1 MGSLVAAVGSYLDA
15 RSQGGEWLV
24 RMEDLD
30 PPREREGAADQIL
43 RTLEAFGMEWDGSVL
58 YQSDRQEAYAD
69 AASDLLARDR
79 AYPCSCSRKEVAAAG
94 ITGFE
99 GAVYPGFCRHKGHNP
114 ERNSKALRAKTWPGT
129 FEFNDLIHGPIR
141 QDLHT
146 EIGDFIIRR
155 ADGFTAYQ
163 LAVVVDDAC
172 QGITRVVRG
181 SDLLTSTAR
190 QIHLQHQLHL
200 PAMEY
205 AHLPLVLDEQG
216 NKLSKQ
222 SLALPVGSKN
232 PVPAL
237 VEALRFLGQPVPET
251 PLSLPDLWTWAI
263 SHWDLSQISV

>member
-15 RSQGGEWLV
+15 RSNGGEWLV

-58 YQSDRQEAYAD
+58 YQSDRREAYAD
-69 AASDLLARDR
+69 AASDLLTRDLV
-79 AYPCSCSRKEVAAAG
+79 YPCSCSRKEVAAAG

-99 GAVYPGFCRHKGHNP
+99 GAVYPGYCRHKGHNP
-114 ERNSKALRAKTWPGT
+114 ERNSKALRAKTWPGI
-129 FEFNDLIHGPIR
+129 FEFNDLIHGPTR

-155 ADGFTAYQ
+155 ADGLTAYQ
-163 LAVVVDDAC
+163 LAVVVDDAY

-190 QIHLQHQLHL
+190 QIHLQQQLSL
-200 PAMEY
+200 PSMEY

-222 SLALPVGSKN
+222 SLALPVDSKN
-232 PVPAL
+232 PIPAL
-237 VEALRFLGQPVPET
+237 NTALRFLGQPVPDT
-251 PLSLPDLWTWAI
+251 PISLPDLWTWAI
-263 SHWDLSQISV
+263 IRWDLSSISV